1 MAHLSVFSPGVDI
14 RILLWS
20 LGEYEGLIQDPGL
33 E

>member
-1 MAHLSVFSPGVDI
+1 MTPLSVFSPGVDI

-20 LGEYEGLIQDPGL
+20 VGENEGLIQDPGL